1 MGSRAHDPAERGEAF
16 ADDQDGEDGREWEPV
31 CQYDVMSGTHKLAH
45 ALAALSVAA
54 AALAG
59 CTAIEPAAVQ
69 TPKAS
74 TPTDA
79 AEPVSEA
86 PPTPESTE
94 PENCSALSEVHGD
107 GGGLYWERQGT
118 LRDLGV
124 REFAQGEVSLDTD
137 GTPLTYTVEPGDVEA
152 VIAERLCAWPTLGEM
167 NHVRVIQPGQVLWLT
182 PDPDS
187 PWVPYYSPW
196 DAPEGFLQ
204 IPYQQAIESA
214 GRAVDAG
221 DVDTV
226 RSIWNGTLKGMFTT
240 PETIDAVQQ
249 VVDSGDI
256 DALRQ
261 LFS

>member
-1 MGSRAHDPAERGEAF
+1 
-16 ADDQDGEDGREWEPV
+16 
-31 CQYDVMSGTHKLAH
+31 MSGTRTLVS
-45 ALAALSVAA
+45 ALAALALTA

-59 CTAIEPAAVQ
+59 CTAAAPAAVQ

-74 TPTDA
+74 APTDV
-79 AEPVSEA
+79 AEPVTEA
-86 PPTPESTE
+86 TPAPGSTE
-94 PENCSALSEVHGD
+94 PDTCSALSEVYGTT
-107 GGGLYWERQGT
+107 GSLYLERQGT
-118 LRDLGV
+118 LRDLGA
-124 REFAQGEVSLDTD
+124 REFARGEVAVDED
-137 GTPLTYTVEPGDVEA
+137 GTPVTYTVEPGDVQA
-152 VIAERLCAWPTLGEM
+152 VIAERLCAYPTLDSM

-182 PDPDS
+182 PNPDT
-187 PWVPYYSPW
+187 PWVPYYSPD

>member
-1 MGSRAHDPAERGEAF
+1 MREQLC
-16 ADDQDGEDGREWEPV
+16 QDV
-31 CQYDVMSGTHKLAH
+31 VMSGTRTLVP
-45 ALAALSVAA
+45 ALAALALTAA
-54 AALAG
+54 VLAG
-59 CTAIEPAAVQ
+59 CTATAPVAVQ
-69 TPKAS
+69 TPKTSA
-74 TPTDA
+74 PTDV
-79 AEPVSEA
+79 AEPVTEA
-86 PPTPESTE
+86 TPAPGSTE
-94 PENCSALSEVHGD
+94 PGTCSGMSQVYGD

-118 LRDLGV
+118 LRDLGA
-124 REFAQGEVSLDTD
+124 REFAQGEVSLDAD

-182 PDPDS
+182 PDPDT

-226 RSIWNGTLKGMFTT
+226 RTIWNDTLKGMFTT
-240 PETIDAVQQ
+240 QETIDAVQQ